1 MIQKLLRLYITVC
14 WSFFVFLLL
23 TLPMPPSQTTGLQ
36 ITYADKLVHFFIFG
50 LLSYFIAKTL
60 ELFTPLEISNSPAII
75 DQDYKVRYAK
85 LNSTHEFLT
94 GFIEKHHRTVLIAS
108 LLLPTFYGLMLEYLQ
123 KSIPGRNAS
132 LLDSAAGLAGSLLAI
147 WIYHLVKKYSKPKLL
162 LHICCV
168 GCGAFVSQTL
178 AAYFQVTL
186 FFYNPN
192 IYPDNEYELR
202 LAETKKVAKKFGFKL
217 LIGEYAHE
225 EWLKLV
231 KGRELD
237 REKGERCLICYRER
251 LTRTAKLARE
261 SGFTYFASTLTVSP
275 HKLAQ
280 EINAIGLELALK
292 YGVKFLN
299 RDFKKQDGFKKSLAL
314 SQELKLYRQNY
325 CGCEF
330 SQNAP
335 ARIASDPPANDQAR
349 RAGQARVAGGQRIS

>member
-23 TLPMPPSQTTGLQ
+23 TLPMSPSQTTGLQ
-36 ITYADKLVHFFIFG
+36 TTYADKLVHFFIFG

-60 ELFTPLEISNSPAII
+60 ELFTPTPSP
-75 DQDYKVRYAK
+75 VW
-85 LNSTHEFLT
+85 

-132 LLDSAAGLAGSLLAI
+132 LLDSSAGLAGSLLAI
-147 WIYHLVKKYSKPKLL
+147 WIYHFVKKHSKPKLL

-168 GCGAFVSQTL
+168 GCGAFVSQLL
-178 AAYFQVTL
+178 AKDFQVTL
-186 FFYNPN
+186 YFYNPN
-192 IYPDNEYELR
+192 IYPQREYELR
-202 LAETKKVAKKFGFKL
+202 LAETKKIAQKFGFKL
-217 LIGEYAHE
+217 LIGEYAHD
-225 EWLKLV
+225 EWLKLIS
-231 KGRELD
+231 GHEQD
-237 REKGERCLICYRER
+237 PEKGARCLICYRER
-251 LTRTAKLARE
+251 LEKTAKLARE
-261 SGFTYFASTLTVSP
+261 SGFAYFASTLTVSP

-299 RDFKKQDGFKKSLAL
+299 RDFKKQDGFKKSIAL
-314 SQELKLYRQNY
+314 SKNLGLYRQDY

-330 SQNAP
+330 SQRITHNA
-335 ARIASDPPANDQAR
+335 
-349 RAGQARVAGGQRIS
+349 